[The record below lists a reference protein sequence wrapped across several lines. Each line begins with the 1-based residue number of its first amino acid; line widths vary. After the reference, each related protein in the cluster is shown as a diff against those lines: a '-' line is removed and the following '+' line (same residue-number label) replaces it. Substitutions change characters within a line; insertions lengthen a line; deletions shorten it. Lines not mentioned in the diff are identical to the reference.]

1 MGKLQHHLFAVST
14 PGQMGI
20 CSNMFQPTVPMTEI
34 LWSETFLW
42 QALPNSSGKMNET
55 KNLEIKKRE

>member
-1 MGKLQHHLFAVST
+1 
-14 PGQMGI
+14 
-20 CSNMFQPTVPMTEI
+20 MFQPTVPMTEI

-55 KNLEIKKRE
+55 KNLEIKKKGVI